1 MDICTNHKWQLNK
14 MVCHSIRKS
23 NLSLLWTPLV
33 SPGVPCSE
41 ADYKRWSPSDEHGNE
56 CLLGREITFKR
67 RAPHA
72 TCFNGEEFDRP
83 VTISNCSCTRQDY
96 EWSGGRTR
104 PQ

>member
-1 MDICTNHKWQLNK
+1 M
-14 MVCHSIRKS
+14 
-23 NLSLLWTPLV
+23 
-33 SPGVPCSE
+33 PCSE

-83 VTISNCSCTRQDY
+83 VIVSNCSCTRQDY
-96 EWSGGRTR
+96 EW
-104 PQ
+104 